1 MQLCIIDIDRRG
13 CRISTTPL
21 LHPPI
26 FKQQENKMFV
36 IDPLN
41 KYAHLS
47 KENINE
53 LLGVIPFFV
62 ADREMDE
69 TVKETLTRS
78 YGFGELIE
86 MEGGEVNGSV
96 YSYSGDSDLYP
107 LAEMMSVDTRV
118 LQFPYG
124 IVSIIEPDG
133 STFTTRMS

>member
-1 MQLCIIDIDRRG
+1 
-13 CRISTTPL
+13 
-21 LHPPI
+21 
-26 FKQQENKMFV
+26 MFV